1 MSSAGGGCSAY
12 RWWTLS
18 RTTRDSASFRR
29 RTTAAPLAPSSS
41 YPMPPGAGQG
51 HRRGLPGGRPGS
63 DARLHARG
71 RLLAAEA
78 PRVPASSRRS
88 SAPGTPPPPWTCTTR
103 RARCWRGAARGR
115 QGCSRR
121 RSPTRW
127 RTWTFRRR
135 TGSACAPT
143 TCKSAPTGKSSA
155 ARAWCRYSRRRVRC
169 SGSWEPSCAIRPRH
183 EPARAISRRGR

>member
-1 MSSAGGGCSAY
+1 M
-12 RWWTLS
+12 
-18 RTTRDSASFRR
+18 TRGSASFRR
-29 RTTAAPLAPSSS
+29 RATAAPSAPSSS

-51 HRRGLPGGRPGS
+51 HRRRLPGGG
-63 DARLHARG
+63 
-71 RLLAAEA
+71 LAAMRDCM
-78 PRVPASSRRS
+78 RVAGFWQLRRRVWPASSRRS
-88 SAPGTPPPPWTCTTR
+88 STPGTPPPPWTCTTR

-121 RSPTRW
+121 RSPTRL

-169 SGSWEPSCAIRPRH
+169 SGSWEPSCATRPRH
-183 EPARAISRRGR
+183 EPARAIFRRGR